1 MGVHGLWELL
11 APVGRRVSVETLA
24 GKKLAIDASI
34 WMVQFMKAMRDE
46 KGEMIRNAHLL
57 GFFRRIC
64 KLLFLRTKPVFVFDG
79 ATPALKR
86 RTVIARRRQRDNAQ
100 AKVRKTAEKLL
111 LNQLKAMKLKEL
123 AKEIENQKKR
133 QKKQKNDAK
142 GEKIF
147 SEETSMVGNQL
158 ERDDMVSKSFSQEKL
173 DEMLAASIAAEDNGR
188 FPNNAS
194 TSAAAAA
201 IIPAEEDGSEEEE
214 MILPAENGEIDP
226 AVLAALPQSMQHDLL
241 VQLKGKKVMPGEMD
255 MFGCSSNG
263 GDVILRS
270 GPSGNQEKL
279 DEMLAASILAEEIG
293 RSSNCASKSAD
304 PFHFGENGEGYE
316 DEDND
321 EDEDE
326 EIMLPAMNGEFD
338 PTVLAALPPSMQL
351 DLLVQMRERLMAENR
366 QKYQKVKKD
375 PTKFSEL
382 QIQAYLKTVAFRRE
396 IDEVQKSAAGSG
408 VGGVQT
414 SRIASEANRE
424 FIFSSSFTGD
434 KQAFTSARGET
445 NGDKQLETPR
455 EHPSQNFIN
464 SVASASKSNAMSGS
478 GLDESRRVFDDNIET
493 YTDERGHVRVS
504 RVRAMGIRMTRD
516 LQRNLDLMKEVEQ
529 ESTNARK
536 IANAQTMVD
545 GDAVSAPRNF
555 PGTKQSVETSHYG
568 NSESVN
574 LNGRNEESNVK
585 SDTSIEISLMDG
597 RENGDDDLFARL
609 VAGNPVKSF
618 SVDNTPSRKQSS
630 NLYSNCDWEEGI
642 IKDKVGSFSSNN
654 GVEIKPSLEKDK
666 ISDES
671 DVEWE
676 EGLCNFHKSTSPE
689 QAEAGRTVSKGY
701 LEEEADLQ
709 EAIRRS
715 LEYVGDKES
724 SLELPQVEKNLEEV
738 CKDIAIFGQKNN
750 IGGELLVG
758 EHGSQGSESF
768 CEIVYGDVKP
778 NGVAGITVSQI
789 IDCSGRQLKSSVACS
804 SDNAGMQVNK
814 PCERQPGSHS
824 EQAMQDASERD
835 SLYREI
841 PGSES
846 VAPLQKEVHVVAE
859 QPPGTLSVGAGSP
872 NFPSR
877 GSEHN
882 SHTSGVN
889 TSGIQIGDELNDP
902 KTETQKL
909 AAEEK
914 NGNHVG
920 EGGHNKYGSPFE
932 GNENLHAEV
941 IEGNL
946 AEEIQILGQEYLS
959 LGDEQR
965 KLERNAESV
974 SSEMFSECQELL
986 QMFGLPYIIAPMEAE
1001 AQCAYME
1008 LANLVDGVVTDDSD
1022 VFLFGAR
1029 SVYKNI
1035 FDDRKYVETY
1045 LMKDME
1051 KELGLTREKLI
1062 RMALLLGSDYTEG
1075 VSGIGI
1081 VNAIEVV
1088 NAFPEKDGLHKFRE
1102 WIESP
1107 DPTILKKF
1115 DAETGSTVKK
1125 RGPKIIDN
1133 GLKCSKSNLEEV
1145 SGSDLNIVEGQEQQQ
1160 SVTSMDDI
1168 KQIFMDKHRNVSKN
1182 WHIPPVFPSEA
1193 VVSAYFSPQVDN
1205 STEPFIWGK
1214 PDHFVLRKLC
1224 WEKFGWGNQKADE
1237 LLVPV
1242 LKEYDKHE
1250 TQLRLEAFYTF
1261 NERFAKI
1268 RSKRIK
1274 KAVKGITGN
1283 QTLELMDN
1291 PLQEVSRSRK
1301 KRRANPVEP
1310 GDNKS
1315 EKPSNEIEGSDVGNQ
1330 NYYMDKSLP
1339 KHSRKRRNS
1348 GEPIPSIPPVET
1360 EGRRSRNRGSHGNGR
1375 GGGRWRGY
1383 GVGRGRGKRS
1393 SGFEPRESSGSDTD
1407 DDEQEVLVENL
1418 EVPDKV
1424 RRSMRIRKPVN
1435 YTVNDFMMDDG
1446 EKSSDQSDKKCSAG
1460 EAVGR
1465 DLSSAQG
1472 VCEDAAAGHNESKQ
1486 HNNNAGDSAHEE
1498 HLHIDY
1504 HEMGG
1509 GFCTDECEIDQPG
1522 VNQCGEPSFEAEFC
1536 KDYLDTGGGF
1546 CLDEGETENDQDG
1559 THCPATATGSGSA
1572 DPDPSHRIDFTN
1584 EADLDFGPVQSN
1596 LGPKAALDGL
1606 HATGKTN
1613 VYDTESNLDL
1623 QNASSNEGNS
1633 KGDVSSPRN
1642 TTGKTSN
1649 TVGGLSA
1656 MPFLKRKRRKS

>member
-902 KTETQKL
+902 KTETKL

-1250 TQLRLEAFYTF
+1250 
-1261 NERFAKI
+1261 
-1268 RSKRIK
+1268 
-1274 KAVKGITGN
+1274 
-1283 QTLELMDN
+1283 
-1291 PLQEVSRSRK
+1291 
-1301 KRRANPVEP
+1301 
-1310 GDNKS
+1310 
-1315 EKPSNEIEGSDVGNQ
+1315 
-1330 NYYMDKSLP
+1330 
-1339 KHSRKRRNS
+1339 
-1348 GEPIPSIPPVET
+1348 
-1360 EGRRSRNRGSHGNGR
+1360 
-1375 GGGRWRGY
+1375 
-1383 GVGRGRGKRS
+1383 
-1393 SGFEPRESSGSDTD
+1393 
-1407 DDEQEVLVENL
+1407 
-1418 EVPDKV
+1418 
-1424 RRSMRIRKPVN
+1424 SMRIRKPVN

>member
-142 GEKIF
+142 GEKTL
-147 SEETSMVGNQL
+147 SEETNMVGNQL
-158 ERDDMVSKSFSQEKL
+158 ERDMVSKSFSQEKL

-201 IIPAEEDGSEEEE
+201 IIPAEEDDSEVEER
-214 MILPAENGEIDP
+214 ILPPEHGEIDP
-226 AVLAALPQSMQHDLL
+226 AVLASLPQSMQHDLL
-241 VQLKGKKVMPGEMD
+241 VQLKGKMIMPGETG

-263 GDVILRS
+263 GDAILRS

-279 DEMLAASILAEEIG
+279 DEMLAASILAEEIE
-293 RSSNCASKSAD
+293 RSPNCASKSAD
-304 PFHFGENGEGYE
+304 PFPFGENGEGYE
-316 DEDND
+316 DED
-321 EDEDE
+321 EDE
-326 EIMLPAMNGEFD
+326 EMMLPEMNGEFD

-434 KQAFTSARGET
+434 KQAFRTARGET

-493 YTDERGHVRVS
+493 YMDERGHVRVS

-516 LQRNLDLMKEVEQ
+516 IQRNLDLMKEVEQ

-545 GDAVSAPRNF
+545 GDTISAPRSF

-585 SDTSIEISLMDG
+585 SDTSIEISLIDG
-597 RENGDDDLFARL
+597 GENGDDDLFARL

-618 SVDNTPSRKQSS
+618 SADNTPSRKQSS

-654 GVEIKPSLEKDK
+654 GGEIKPSLEKDK

-724 SLELPQVEKNLEEV
+724 SLELPQVQKNLEEV
-738 CKDIAIFGQKNN
+738 RKDIAIFGQKNN
-750 IGGELLVG
+750 IGGKLLVG
-758 EHGSQGSESF
+758 EHGSQESESF

-789 IDCSGRQLKSSVACS
+789 IECSGRQLKSSVACS
-804 SDNAGMQVNK
+804 SDNSGNQINK

-841 PGSES
+841 PGSEY

-859 QPPGTLSVGAGSP
+859 QPLGTFSVGAGSP

-882 SHTSGVN
+882 SHISGAN

-902 KTETQKL
+902 KTETKL

-914 NGNHVG
+914 NGQH
-920 EGGHNKYGSPFE
+920 GSPFE
-932 GNENLHAEV
+932 GNENIDAEV
-941 IEGNL
+941 IEGTL

-974 SSEMFSECQELL
+974 SSEMFAECQELL

-1125 RGPKIIDN
+1125 RGPKVIDN
-1133 GLKCSKSNLEEV
+1133 GLKCSKRNLEEV
-1145 SGSDLNIVEGQEQQQ
+1145 SGSDLNILEGQEQQQ
-1160 SVTSMDDI
+1160 SVTSMHDI

-1205 STEPFIWGK
+1205 STEPFTWGK

-1274 KAVKGITGN
+1274 KAVKGITGS

-1291 PLQEVSRSRK
+1291 PLLEVSRSRK

-1315 EKPSNEIEGSDVGNQ
+1315 EKPSSEIEGSDVGNQ
-1330 NYYMDKSLP
+1330 HYSMDKSLP

-1348 GEPIPSIPPVET
+1348 VEPIPAIPPMET
-1360 EGRRSRNRGSHGNGR
+1360 EGRRSRNKGSHGNGR
-1375 GGGRWRGY
+1375 GGRRGRGRGD

-1393 SGFEPRESSGSDTD
+1393 SGFEPRESSGNDTD

-1435 YTVNDFMMDDG
+1435 YTVNDSMMDDG
-1446 EKSSDQSDKKCSAG
+1446 EKSSDQSDEKCSAG

-1465 DLSSAQG
+1465 DLSSAQV
-1472 VCEDAAAGHNESKQ
+1472 VCEDAAAGHNENKQ
-1486 HNNNAGDSAHEE
+1486 HNNAGDYAHEE

-1509 GFCTDECEIDQPG
+1509 GFCTDKCEIDLPD
-1522 VNQCGEPSFEAEFC
+1522 VSQCGDPSFGAEFC
-1536 KDYLDTGGGF
+1536 KDYLNAGGGF
-1546 CLDEGETENDQDG
+1546 CLDEGETKNDQDG
-1559 THCPATATGSGSA
+1559 THCPTANASGSA

-1584 EADLDFGPVQSN
+1584 EADLDFGSVQSN
-1596 LGPKAALDGL
+1596 LGPKGALDGL
-1606 HATGKTN
+1606 HATGKTDA
-1613 VYDTESNLDL
+1613 YDTESNLDL

-1633 KGDVSSPRN
+1633 KEDASPPRN
-1642 TTGKTSN
+1642 TTGKTS
-1649 TVGGLSA
+1649 VGGLSA

>member
-24 GKKLAIDASI
+24 GKKLAIGTTTLALTLFLTLKPHEPLIFISRIMNCIPDASI

-142 GEKIF
+142 GEKTL
-147 SEETSMVGNQL
+147 SEETNMVGNQL
-158 ERDDMVSKSFSQEKL
+158 ERDMVSKSFSQEKL

-201 IIPAEEDGSEEEE
+201 IIPAEEDDSEVEER
-214 MILPAENGEIDP
+214 ILPPEHGEIDP
-226 AVLAALPQSMQHDLL
+226 AVLASLPQSMQHDLL
-241 VQLKGKKVMPGEMD
+241 VQLKGKMIMPGETG

-263 GDVILRS
+263 GDAILRS

-279 DEMLAASILAEEIG
+279 DEMLAASILAEEIE
-293 RSSNCASKSAD
+293 RSPNCASKSAD
-304 PFHFGENGEGYE
+304 PFPFGENGEGYE
-316 DEDND
+316 DED
-321 EDEDE
+321 EDE
-326 EIMLPAMNGEFD
+326 EMMLPEMNGEFD

-434 KQAFTSARGET
+434 KQAFRTARGET

-493 YTDERGHVRVS
+493 YMDERGH
-504 RVRAMGIRMTRD
+504 
-516 LQRNLDLMKEVEQ
+516 
-529 ESTNARK
+529 
-536 IANAQTMVD
+536 
-545 GDAVSAPRNF
+545 
-555 PGTKQSVETSHYG
+555 
-568 NSESVN
+568 
-574 LNGRNEESNVK
+574 
-585 SDTSIEISLMDG
+585 
-597 RENGDDDLFARL
+597 
-609 VAGNPVKSF
+609 
-618 SVDNTPSRKQSS
+618 
-630 NLYSNCDWEEGI
+630 
-642 IKDKVGSFSSNN
+642 
-654 GVEIKPSLEKDK
+654 
-666 ISDES
+666 
-671 DVEWE
+671 
-676 EGLCNFHKSTSPE
+676 
-689 QAEAGRTVSKGY
+689 
-701 LEEEADLQ
+701 
-709 EAIRRS
+709 
-715 LEYVGDKES
+715 
-724 SLELPQVEKNLEEV
+724 
-738 CKDIAIFGQKNN
+738 
-750 IGGELLVG
+750 
-758 EHGSQGSESF
+758 
-768 CEIVYGDVKP
+768 
-778 NGVAGITVSQI
+778 
-789 IDCSGRQLKSSVACS
+789 
-804 SDNAGMQVNK
+804 NK
-814 PCERQPGSHS
+814 H
-824 EQAMQDASERD
+824 
-835 SLYREI
+835 
-841 PGSES
+841 
-846 VAPLQKEVHVVAE
+846 
-859 QPPGTLSVGAGSP
+859 
-872 NFPSR
+872 
-877 GSEHN
+877 
-882 SHTSGVN
+882 
-889 TSGIQIGDELNDP
+889 
-902 KTETQKL
+902 
-909 AAEEK
+909 
-914 NGNHVG
+914 
-920 EGGHNKYGSPFE
+920 GSPFE
-932 GNENLHAEV
+932 GNENIDAEV
-941 IEGNL
+941 IEGTL

-974 SSEMFSECQELL
+974 SSEMFAECQELL

-1125 RGPKIIDN
+1125 RGPKVIDN
-1133 GLKCSKSNLEEV
+1133 GLKCSKRNLEEV
-1145 SGSDLNIVEGQEQQQ
+1145 SGSDLNILEGQEQQQ
-1160 SVTSMDDI
+1160 SVTSMHDI

-1205 STEPFIWGK
+1205 STEPFTWGK

-1274 KAVKGITGN
+1274 KAVKGITGS

-1291 PLQEVSRSRK
+1291 PLLEVSRSRK

-1315 EKPSNEIEGSDVGNQ
+1315 EKPSSEIEGSDVGNQ
-1330 NYYMDKSLP
+1330 HYSMDKSLP

-1348 GEPIPSIPPVET
+1348 VEPIPAIPPMET
-1360 EGRRSRNRGSHGNGR
+1360 EGRRSRNKGSHGNGR
-1375 GGGRWRGY
+1375 GGRRGRGRGD

-1393 SGFEPRESSGSDTD
+1393 SGFEPRESSGNDTD

-1435 YTVNDFMMDDG
+1435 YTVNDSMMDDG
-1446 EKSSDQSDKKCSAG
+1446 EKSSDQSDEKCSAG

-1465 DLSSAQG
+1465 DLSSAQV
-1472 VCEDAAAGHNESKQ
+1472 VCEDAAAGHNENKQ
-1486 HNNNAGDSAHEE
+1486 HNNAGDYAHEE

-1509 GFCTDECEIDQPG
+1509 GFCTDKCEIDLPD
-1522 VNQCGEPSFEAEFC
+1522 VSQCGDPSFGAEFC
-1536 KDYLDTGGGF
+1536 KDYLNAGGGF
-1546 CLDEGETENDQDG
+1546 CLDEGETKNDQDG
-1559 THCPATATGSGSA
+1559 THCPTANASGSA

-1584 EADLDFGPVQSN
+1584 EADLDFGSVQSN
-1596 LGPKAALDGL
+1596 LGPKGALDGL
-1606 HATGKTN
+1606 HATGKTDA
-1613 VYDTESNLDL
+1613 YDTESNLDL

-1633 KGDVSSPRN
+1633 KEDASPPRN
-1642 TTGKTSN
+1642 TTGKTS
-1649 TVGGLSA
+1649 VGGLSA

>member
-24 GKKLAIDASI
+24 GKKLAIGTTTLALTLFLTLKPHEPLIFISRIMNCIPDASI

-142 GEKIF
+142 GEKTL
-147 SEETSMVGNQL
+147 SEETNMVGNQL
-158 ERDDMVSKSFSQEKL
+158 ERDMVSKSFSQEKL

-201 IIPAEEDGSEEEE
+201 IIPAEEDDSEVEER
-214 MILPAENGEIDP
+214 ILPPEHGEIDP
-226 AVLAALPQSMQHDLL
+226 AVLASLPQSMQHDLL
-241 VQLKGKKVMPGEMD
+241 VQLKGKMIMPGETG

-263 GDVILRS
+263 GDAILRS

-279 DEMLAASILAEEIG
+279 DEMLAASILAEEIE
-293 RSSNCASKSAD
+293 RSPNCASKSAD
-304 PFHFGENGEGYE
+304 PFPFGENGEGYE
-316 DEDND
+316 DED
-321 EDEDE
+321 EDE
-326 EIMLPAMNGEFD
+326 EMMLPEMNGEFD

-434 KQAFTSARGET
+434 KQAFRTARGET

-493 YTDERGHVRVS
+493 YMDERGHVRVS

-516 LQRNLDLMKEVEQ
+516 IQRNLDLMKEVEQ

-545 GDAVSAPRNF
+545 GDTISAPRSF

-585 SDTSIEISLMDG
+585 SDTSIEISLIDG
-597 RENGDDDLFARL
+597 GENGDDDLFARL

-618 SVDNTPSRKQSS
+618 SADNTPSRKQSS

-654 GVEIKPSLEKDK
+654 GGEIKPSLEKDK

-724 SLELPQVEKNLEEV
+724 SLELPQVQKNLEEV
-738 CKDIAIFGQKNN
+738 RKDIAIFGQKNN
-750 IGGELLVG
+750 IGGKLLVG
-758 EHGSQGSESF
+758 EHGSQESESF

-789 IDCSGRQLKSSVACS
+789 IECSGRQLKSSVACS
-804 SDNAGMQVNK
+804 SDNSGNQINK

-841 PGSES
+841 PGSEY

-859 QPPGTLSVGAGSP
+859 QPLGTFSVGAGSP

-882 SHTSGVN
+882 SHISGAN

-902 KTETQKL
+902 KTETKL

-914 NGNHVG
+914 NGQH
-920 EGGHNKYGSPFE
+920 GSPFE
-932 GNENLHAEV
+932 GNENIDAEV
-941 IEGNL
+941 IEGTL

-974 SSEMFSECQELL
+974 SSEMFAECQ
-986 QMFGLPYIIAPMEAE
+986 
-1001 AQCAYME
+1001 
-1008 LANLVDGVVTDDSD
+1008 
-1022 VFLFGAR
+1022 
-1029 SVYKNI
+1029 
-1035 FDDRKYVETY
+1035 
-1045 LMKDME
+1045 DME

-1125 RGPKIIDN
+1125 RGPKVIDN
-1133 GLKCSKSNLEEV
+1133 GLKCSKRNLEEV
-1145 SGSDLNIVEGQEQQQ
+1145 SGSDLNILEGQEQQQ
-1160 SVTSMDDI
+1160 SVTSMHDI

-1205 STEPFIWGK
+1205 STEPFTWGK

-1274 KAVKGITGN
+1274 KAVKGITGS

-1291 PLQEVSRSRK
+1291 PLLEVSRSRK

-1315 EKPSNEIEGSDVGNQ
+1315 EKPSSEIEGSDVGNQ
-1330 NYYMDKSLP
+1330 HYSMDKSLP

-1348 GEPIPSIPPVET
+1348 VEPIPAIPPMET
-1360 EGRRSRNRGSHGNGR
+1360 EGRRSRNKGSHGNGR
-1375 GGGRWRGY
+1375 GGRRGRGRGD

-1393 SGFEPRESSGSDTD
+1393 SGFEPRESSGNDTD

-1435 YTVNDFMMDDG
+1435 YTVNDSMMDDG
-1446 EKSSDQSDKKCSAG
+1446 EKSSDQSDEKCSAG

-1465 DLSSAQG
+1465 DLSSAQV
-1472 VCEDAAAGHNESKQ
+1472 VCEDAAAGHNENKQ
-1486 HNNNAGDSAHEE
+1486 HNNAGDYAHEE

-1509 GFCTDECEIDQPG
+1509 GFCTDKCEIDLPD
-1522 VNQCGEPSFEAEFC
+1522 VSQCGDPSFGAEFC
-1536 KDYLDTGGGF
+1536 KDYLNAGGGF
-1546 CLDEGETENDQDG
+1546 CLDEGETKNDQDG
-1559 THCPATATGSGSA
+1559 THCPTANASGSA

-1584 EADLDFGPVQSN
+1584 EADLDFGSVQSN
-1596 LGPKAALDGL
+1596 LGPKGALDGL
-1606 HATGKTN
+1606 HATGKTDA
-1613 VYDTESNLDL
+1613 YDTESNLDL

-1633 KGDVSSPRN
+1633 KEDASPPRN
-1642 TTGKTSN
+1642 TTGKTS
-1649 TVGGLSA
+1649 VGGLSA